1 MTSMPNTFPT
11 QNNHRSV
18 VYHPDRYTDFDRMH
32 DLCADA
38 ARAARS
44 ALAGMHK
51 LPDEAMRP
59 LQFHRQVLTD
69 ALDRGRVLTDSFRE
83 ASVALLAGIAAF
95 DQGGDDRVRS
105 AVLSDL
111 YEALDRS
118 RRVGDLLAAEKE
130 IGRLQGIVV

>member
-1 MTSMPNTFPT
+1 MTSMPKTFPT
-11 QNNHRSV
+11 QNNLRSV

-38 ARAARS
+38 ARAARN

-83 ASVALLAGIAAF
+83 ASIALLAGIAAF
-95 DQGGDDRVRS
+95 EHEADDRTRS
-105 AVLSDL
+105 AVLHSL
-111 YEALDRS
+111 NEALDRS
-118 RRVGDLLAAEKE
+118 HRVGDLLAAEKE
-130 IGRLQGIVV
+130 IGRLKGIVV

>member
-1 MTSMPNTFPT
+1 VTAMPKTFPT
-11 QNNHRSV
+11 QNNLRSV
-18 VYHPDRYTDFDRMH
+18 VYQPDRHTDFDRMH

-59 LQFHRQVLTD
+59 LQFHRQMLAD

-83 ASVALLAGIAAF
+83 ASIALMAGISAF
-95 DQGGDDRVRS
+95 EQGADDRTRS
-105 AVLSDL
+105 AVLSSL
-111 YEALDRS
+111 NEALERS
-118 RRVGDLLAAEKE
+118 HRVGDLLAAEKD
-130 IGRLQGIVV
+130 QGQRSP